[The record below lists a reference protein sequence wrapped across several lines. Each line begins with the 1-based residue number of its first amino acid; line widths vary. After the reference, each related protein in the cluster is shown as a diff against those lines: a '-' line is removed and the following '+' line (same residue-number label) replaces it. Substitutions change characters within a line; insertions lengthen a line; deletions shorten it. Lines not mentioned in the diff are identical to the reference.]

1 MPFSVKLKLIIVR
14 FLVILSKIKL
24 LIRNMKLQQI
34 MKEKVDTKIMVK
46 MDIREESTKVAI
58 TEKEKKVM
66 KRGNT
71 SLSILQ
77 KNLNKKPNKIM
88 DLILILMWKP
98 ESLEEKKSKSL
109 KMMDLLLLESQRPI
123 RAMIED
129 LSKVWNII
137 KEPDSWKIET

>member
-1 MPFSVKLKLIIVR
+1 MKLKLIIVR
-14 FLVILSKIKL
+14 FLVIKSKIKL
-24 LIRNMKLQQI
+24 LIRNNKLQPI

-46 MDIREESTKVAI
+46 MDIREEITKVAI

-77 KNLNKKPNKIM
+77 KNLNKNPNKIM

-98 ESLEEKKSKSL
+98 ENLEERKSKSL
-109 KMMDLLLLESQRPI
+109 KMMALLLLESQRPI
-123 RAMIED
+123 RTMIED
-129 LSKVWNII
+129 LSKV
-137 KEPDSWKIET
+137 

>member
-1 MPFSVKLKLIIVR
+1 
-14 FLVILSKIKL
+14 
-24 LIRNMKLQQI
+24 MKLQQI

-129 LSKVWNII
+129 LSKV
-137 KEPDSWKIET
+137 

>member
-1 MPFSVKLKLIIVR
+1 
-14 FLVILSKIKL
+14 
-24 LIRNMKLQQI
+24 

-46 MDIREESTKVAI
+46 MDIREEITKVAI
-58 TEKEKKVM
+58 TEKENKVM

-77 KNLNKKPNKIM
+77 KNLNKNPNKIM

-98 ESLEEKKSKSL
+98 ENLEERKSKSL

-123 RAMIED
+123 RTMIED
-129 LSKVWNII
+129 LNKV
-137 KEPDSWKIET
+137 

>member
-1 MPFSVKLKLIIVR
+1 MKLKLIIVR
-14 FLVILSKIKL
+14 FLVIKSKIKL
-24 LIRNMKLQQI
+24 LIRNNKLQPI

-46 MDIREESTKVAI
+46 MDIREEITKVAI

-77 KNLNKKPNKIM
+77 KNLNKNPNKIM

-98 ESLEEKKSKSL
+98 ENLEERKSKSL
-109 KMMDLLLLESQRPI
+109 KMMALLLLESQRPI
-123 RAMIED
+123 RKMIED
-129 LSKVWNII
+129 LSKV
-137 KEPDSWKIET
+137 

>member
-1 MPFSVKLKLIIVR
+1 
-14 FLVILSKIKL
+14 
-24 LIRNMKLQQI
+24 

-46 MDIREESTKVAI
+46 MDIREEITKVAI

-77 KNLNKKPNKIM
+77 KNLNKNPNKIM

-98 ESLEEKKSKSL
+98 ENLEERKSKSL
-109 KMMDLLLLESQRPI
+109 KMMALLLLESQRPI
-123 RAMIED
+123 RTMIED
-129 LSKVWNII
+129 LSKV
-137 KEPDSWKIET
+137 

>member
-1 MPFSVKLKLIIVR
+1 VKLKLIIVR
-14 FLVILSKIKL
+14 FLVIKSKIKL
-24 LIRNMKLQQI
+24 LIRNNKLQPI

-46 MDIREESTKVAI
+46 MDIREEITKVAI

-77 KNLNKKPNKIM
+77 KNLNKNPNKIM

-98 ESLEEKKSKSL
+98 ENLEERKSKSL
-109 KMMDLLLLESQRPI
+109 KMMALLLLESQRPI
-123 RAMIED
+123 RTMIED
-129 LSKVWNII
+129 LSKV
-137 KEPDSWKIET
+137 

>member
-1 MPFSVKLKLIIVR
+1 VKLKLIIVR

-98 ESLEEKKSKSL
+98 ENLEERKSKSL

-129 LSKVWNII
+129 LSKV
-137 KEPDSWKIET
+137 

>member
-1 MPFSVKLKLIIVR
+1 MKLKLIIVR

-129 LSKVWNII
+129 LSKV
-137 KEPDSWKIET
+137 

>member
-1 MPFSVKLKLIIVR
+1 MR
-14 FLVILSKIKL
+14 
-24 LIRNMKLQQI
+24 LQPI

-46 MDIREESTKVAI
+46 MDIREEITKVAT

-71 SLSILQ
+71 NLSILQ

-98 ESLEEKKSKSL
+98 ENLEERKSKSL

-123 RAMIED
+123 RTMIED
-129 LSKVWNII
+129 LSKV
-137 KEPDSWKIET
+137 

>member
-14 FLVILSKIKL
+14 FLVIKSKIKL
-24 LIRNMKLQQI
+24 LIRNNKLQPI

-46 MDIREESTKVAI
+46 MDIREEITKVAI

-77 KNLNKKPNKIM
+77 KNLNKNPNKIM

-98 ESLEEKKSKSL
+98 ENLEERKSKSL
-109 KMMDLLLLESQRPI
+109 KMMALLLLESQRPI
-123 RAMIED
+123 RTMIED

>member
-1 MPFSVKLKLIIVR
+1 
-14 FLVILSKIKL
+14 
-24 LIRNMKLQQI
+24 

-46 MDIREESTKVAI
+46 MDIREEITKVAI

-77 KNLNKKPNKIM
+77 KNLNKNPNKIM

-98 ESLEEKKSKSL
+98 ENLEERKSKSL

-123 RAMIED
+123 RTMIED
-129 LSKVWNII
+129 LSKV
-137 KEPDSWKIET
+137 